1 MTTERVYLDHNATS
15 PLRPTARV
23 AMADSLSQPGNPSSV
38 HAEGRAARNLIE
50 RAREQVAAL
59 VGVTARC
66 VIFTSGAT
74 EANAHALSPTI
85 EIGGRAVHFG
95 ALLVSAVEHPS
106 ARAGG
111 RFPAEAI
118 ETISVDR
125 EGMVDLAEIESA
137 LASHSAAGRST
148 LVSVMAA
155 NNETGVI
162 QPIAEVARR
171 VQGAGGVLHSDAVQA
186 AGKIPFDVVSSGADL
201 ISISSHKL
209 GGPQGVGALIVRDE
223 GIRVP
228 SLLRGGG
235 QERGARAGTENVAAI
250 AGFGAAADEAYR
262 ALTAETG
269 RLSDLRDAAEIGIR
283 AVAPD
288 VVVIGAGVERLPN
301 TLCFAVPGIAAETAI
316 IAFDLE
322 GVALSAG
329 AACSS
334 GKAGPSSALK
344 AMQVAPEV
352 ASGAMRLSIGWDT
365 NESDISRF
373 LEVWKRV
380 YLNLGQRRRERAA

>member
-15 PLRPTARV
+15 PLRRTAQA
-23 AMADSLSQPGNPSSV
+23 AMAEALSQPGNPSSV
-38 HAEGRAARNLIE
+38 HAEGRAARSLIE
-50 RAREQVAAL
+50 QARERVAAL
-59 VGVTARC
+59 VGAEPRC

-74 EANAHALSPTI
+74 EANAQALSPVI
-85 EIGGRAVHFG
+85 EIGGRTVHFD

-106 ARAGG
+106 VRAGG

-118 ETISVDR
+118 EAIAVDR
-125 EGMVDLAEIESA
+125 DGIVDLAEIESA

-148 LVSVMAA
+148 LVSVMGA

-162 QPIAEVARR
+162 QPVAEVARR
-171 VQGAGGVLHSDAVQA
+171 VQGAGGVLHTDAVQA
-186 AGKIPFDVVSSGADL
+186 AGKIPFDIASSGADL

-223 GIRVP
+223 SIRVP
-228 SLLRGGG
+228 PLLCGGG

-250 AGFGAAADEAYR
+250 AGFGAAAEEAR
-262 ALTAETG
+262 KALASEIR
-269 RLSDLRDAAEIGIR
+269 RLADLRDAAEAGIR
-283 AVAPD
+283 AIAPAA
-288 VVVIGAGVERLPN
+288 VVIGAGVNRLPN
-301 TLCFAVPGIAAETAI
+301 TVCFAVPGVAAETAI

-334 GKAGPSSALK
+334 GKVGPSEALK
-344 AMQVAPEV
+344 AMQVAPD
-352 ASGAMRLSIGWDT
+352 AARGAMRLSIGWDT
-365 NESDISRF
+365 NENDISRF